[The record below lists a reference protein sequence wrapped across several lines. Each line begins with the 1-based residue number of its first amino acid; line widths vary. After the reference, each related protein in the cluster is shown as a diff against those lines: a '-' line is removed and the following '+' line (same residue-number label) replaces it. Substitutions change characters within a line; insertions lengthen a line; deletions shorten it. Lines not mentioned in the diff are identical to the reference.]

1 MASPVDSKASAVEAR
16 VADRFAHLGELAAA
30 DDDLARRGRF
40 LDADVEI
47 RVGSIPLGI
56 AIRAGRVVS
65 VTRGPFLLKS
75 STFTIR
81 AEADAWERFLE
92 PFPVP
97 GFHDLMAMTKAGMA
111 RVEGNLTPFMGNLQY
126 IKDLIALPRGKN
138 GSGGRA

>member
-1 MASPVDSKASAVEAR
+1 MASPVDSKANAVEER
-16 VADRFAHLGELAAA
+16 VVERFARLVELAAA
-30 DDDLARRGRF
+30 DPDLVRRGRF

-47 RVGSIPLGI
+47 RVGSIPLGV

-81 AEADAWERFLE
+81 AEAEAWERFLE
-92 PFPVP
+92 PYPAP
-97 GFHDLMAMTKAGMA
+97 GFHDLMAMTKGGIA

-126 IKDLIALPRGKN
+126 VKDLIALPRGKN
-138 GSGGRA
+138 GSGGRS